1 MKKGETDLQKGTDC
15 SKGAEIAGRELLP
28 GKMSTVAR
36 KCSQDGRENEMIIEK
51 QNMGSVGLNKLKN
64 YMDDT
69 PKSNETEMAG
79 KGKLGK
85 LKRWKSQARSQAIK
99 EDKKNG
105 SVSLKRPM
113 ETQGRLSPECKAW
126 PYRFSSGKV
135 KALTF
140 FSHSDGGGGN
150 RV

>member
-1 MKKGETDLQKGTDC
+1 
-15 SKGAEIAGRELLP
+15 
-28 GKMSTVAR
+28 
-36 KCSQDGRENEMIIEK
+36 
-51 QNMGSVGLNKLKN
+51 
-64 YMDDT
+64 MDDT

-113 ETQGRLSPECKAW
+113 ETQGRLSPECK
-126 PYRFSSGKV
+126 K
-135 KALTF
+135 
-140 FSHSDGGGGN
+140 
-150 RV
+150 